1 MSGQLSSE
9 LMKEILRIG
18 KAKGFLTYKTLNKLI
33 PEGITDADEL
43 TSLIDKL
50 SDHGVEVVDS
60 EEEYWESPYLK
71 SRKGRKALKSIK
83 SEDPI
88 KMYLLEMGK
97 VPLLDRQGEI
107 ELARKIENGRKQMI
121 ETLFKSSSSIREL
134 KDVAE
139 DLVAGQI
146 GLEDVVNL
154 EPESWNAEY
163 DIEGEKR
170 GVVRRIKTIE
180 KLYAEI
186 ATLKQQRGRLKGER
200 SKEKVEGEL
209 RRKSRRFANEI
220 RKLDLTQK
228 MVDRLF
234 DRVKCFESYVTESM
248 IEISNQ
254 AENLGVSPEKLIEL
268 SCMNTSNKMPRLPR
282 KAQVLRS
289 LPEEKRKEIFESIRL
304 ANDKIKEARRETGM
318 SQLRLVAL
326 MSRIRELETMVSQA
340 KRSMIEANVRLVI
353 SIAKRYINRGLEF
366 LDLIQEGN
374 SGLMRATE
382 KFNYKKGYKF
392 STYATWWIRQ
402 SITRA
407 IADQG
412 RTIRIPVHMIEMI
425 NKVNRASRKF
435 VQQYGREPLPEE
447 LAVKLNMPIKR
458 IKAILKVAQE
468 PLSLDR
474 PIKDDDNSH
483 LGDIIEDTKGIS
495 PLYSA
500 AFSMLR
506 DQIDMALHMLTR
518 REEKVVR
525 LRFGIG
531 DGFPRTLEEVGSIF
545 NVTRERVRQIE
556 AKALRKLRHPSR
568 SDILRGY
575 MDIT

>member
-326 MSRIRELETMVSQA
+326 LSRIRELETMVSQA

>member
-1 MSGQLSSE
+1 MSGRLSGK
-9 LMKEILRIG
+9 LLTEIIRIG
-18 KAKGFLTYKTLNKLI
+18 KMKGFLTYRTLNSLI
-33 PEGITDADEL
+33 PEGITDADEI
-43 TSLIDKL
+43 TGLIDKL
-50 SDHGVEVVDS
+50 AEYGVEVVDS
-60 EEEYWESPYLK
+60 EEEYEGIAFA
-71 SRKGRKALKSIK
+71 RGRKARKREKSVK

-107 ELARKIENGRKQMI
+107 ELAKRIELGRDQII
-121 ETLFKSSSSIREL
+121 EALFKSASSVHEL
-134 KDVAE
+134 GKIAVELDSGV
-139 DLVAGQI
+139 I
-146 GLEDVVNL
+146 GLEEVVNL
-154 EPESWNAEY
+154 DLETWSEDY
-163 DIEGEKR
+163 DVEGRKKEVLKQLR
-170 GVVRRIKTIE
+170 LIE
-180 KLYAEI
+180 KLFIEVN
-186 ATLKQQRGRLKGER
+186 QER
-200 SKEKVEGEL
+200 THGKRSVEGRAEERL
-209 RRKSRRFANEI
+209 EKDQRKKF
-220 RKLDLTQK
+220 RKLTQEVERLDLTQK
-228 MVDRLF
+228 QVDRLI
-234 DRVKCFESYVTESM
+234 DCFKLIAQPVEDAQGEF
-248 IEISNQ
+248 IHC
-254 AENLGVSPEKLIEL
+254 AEKLGLALEKL
-268 SCMNTSNKMPRLPR
+268 LEGARRQAGGGRGKLASRAPG
-282 KAQVLRS
+282 LRS
-289 LPEEKRKEIFESIRL
+289 LTQEEKTRILEVLRRADERMVQAERVTGLSRARL
-304 ANDKIKEARRETGM
+304 L
-318 SQLRLVAL
+318 SL
-326 MSRIRELETMVSQA
+326 MSKIRELETSVSQA
-340 KRSMIEANVRLVI
+340 RRTMIEANVRLVI
-353 SIAKRYINRGLEF
+353 SIAKRYLNRGLEF

-412 RTIRIPVHMIEMI
+412 RTIRIPVHMIEAI
-425 NKVNRASRKF
+425 NKVNKATRKF
-435 VQQYGREPLPEE
+435 VQSHGREPLPEE
-447 LAVKLNMPIKR
+447 LSTKLDMPTKR
-458 IKAILKVAQE
+458 IKAIMKVAQE

-474 PIKDDDNSH
+474 PLKDDEDSH

-518 REEKVVR
+518 REEKVLR

-568 SDILRGY
+568 SDVLRGF
-575 MDIT
+575 MDLS

>member
-1 MSGQLSSE
+1 MSGRLTGKLLQ
-9 LMKEILRIG
+9 EILRIG
-18 KAKGFLTYKTLNKLI
+18 RSKGFLTYRTLNNLI
-33 PEGITDADEL
+33 PEGITDTDEL
-43 TSLIDKL
+43 TTLIDRL
-50 SDHGVEVVDS
+50 SDHGVEVVES
-60 EEEYWESPYLK
+60 EEEYWESPYLRGRK
-71 SRKGRKALKSIK
+71 SRTISKAVK
-83 SEDPI
+83 SEDTI

-107 ELARKIENGRKQMI
+107 EYARKIESGRKLMI
-121 ETLFKSSSSIREL
+121 ETLFKTYSTIQGL
-134 KDVAE
+134 KEIAK
-139 DLVAGQI
+139 DLSEGKI
-146 GLEDVVNL
+146 NFEDVVNL
-154 EPESWNAEY
+154 ELETWSEEHDSES
-163 DIEGEKR
+163 GEKEVLKRINRIERLFTEIQETR
-170 GVVRRIKTIE
+170 GKR
-180 KLYAEI
+180 A
-186 ATLKQQRGRLKGER
+186 RLK
-200 SKEKVEGEL
+200 KEKDRESVESDL
-209 RRKSRRFANEI
+209 RKKYNKLNKEV

-228 MVDRLF
+228 QVDYLI
-234 DRVKCFESYVTESM
+234 DRAKSIESDVQKALTEITSRSDDLEM
-248 IEISNQ
+248 
-254 AENLGVSPEKLIEL
+254 SPEKLIEITRNR
-268 SCMNTSNKMPRLPR
+268 SANQRWRLPR
-282 KAQVLRS
+282 KAVALRN
-289 LPEEKRKEIFESIRL
+289 LPEDERNELLDVVEQADAKIFEAEHITGLSRIRFL
-304 ANDKIKEARRETGM
+304 
-318 SQLRLVAL
+318 AL
-326 MSRIRELETMVSQA
+326 MSRLRELETVVSQA
-340 KRSMIEANVRLVI
+340 KRSIIEANVRLVI
-353 SIAKRYINRGLEF
+353 SIAKRYLNRGLEF

-412 RTIRIPVHMIEMI
+412 RTIRIPVHMIEAI
-425 NKVNRASRKF
+425 NKVNKASRKF
-435 VQQYGREPLPEE
+435 VQQHGREPLPEE
-447 LAVKLNMPIKR
+447 LSLKLNLPTKR
-458 IKAILKVAQE
+458 IKAIIKVAQE

-474 PIKDDDNSH
+474 PLKDDDDSH
-483 LGDIIEDTKGIS
+483 LRDIIEDTKGIS

-506 DQIDMALHMLTR
+506 DQIDMALQMLTR

-575 MDIT
+575 IDLV

>member
-1 MSGQLSSE
+1 MSSRITGKL
-9 LMKEILRIG
+9 LDEILRIG
-18 KAKGFLTYKTLNKLI
+18 KRKGFLTYRTLNTLI
-33 PEGITDADEL
+33 PEGVTDSDEL
-43 TSLIDKL
+43 TTLIDRL
-50 SDHGVEVVDS
+50 SDYGVEVVDS
-60 EEEYWESPYLK
+60 EEEYWESPYI
-71 SRKGRKALKSIK
+71 RGRKDSSKDTSIK

-107 ELARKIENGRKQMI
+107 DLARKIETGRRRMMEILFRSSVAI
-121 ETLFKSSSSIREL
+121 EELQTIAAELSSGKLSF
-134 KDVAE
+134 
-139 DLVAGQI
+139 
-146 GLEDVVNL
+146 EDVVNL
-154 EPESWNAEY
+154 DLDAWSEEY
-163 DIEGEKR
+163 DVEKEKKKLIKR
-170 GVVRRIKTIE
+170 ITSINRSLADIKQLKERRIAAKKTLE
-180 KLYAEI
+180 KERVDDQLRKKYNKLRSAVKKI
-186 ATLKQQRGRLKGER
+186 DLSLKQVER
-200 SKEKVEGEL
+200 VTDKV
-209 RRKSRRFANEI
+209 KS
-220 RKLDLTQK
+220 
-228 MVDRLF
+228 
-234 DRVKCFESYVTESM
+234 FESAMNIAYTE
-248 IEISNQ
+248 IYKRAVDIDIQ
-254 AENLGVSPEKLIEL
+254 PEKLIEL
-268 SCMNTSNKMPRLPR
+268 ARRCACGKRVRFPSRSKGITALPR
-282 KAQVLRS
+282 KDRDKLIEIVNAADSVISQSEQVV
-289 LPEEKRKEIFESIRL
+289 
-304 ANDKIKEARRETGM
+304 GM
-318 SQLRLVAL
+318 SRVRFLSL
-326 MSRIRELETMVSQA
+326 MSRIRDLETSVSQS
-340 KRSMIEANVRLVI
+340 KRSIIEANVRLVI
-353 SIAKRYINRGLEF
+353 SIAKRYLNRGLEF

-412 RTIRIPVHMIEMI
+412 RTIRIPVHMIEAI
-425 NKVNRASRKF
+425 NKVNRATRKF
-435 VQQYGREPLPEE
+435 VQKQGREPLPEE
-447 LAVKLNMPIKR
+447 LSGKMGIPTKR
-458 IKAILKVAQE
+458 IKAIIKVAQE

-474 PIKDDDNSH
+474 PLKDDDDSH

-506 DQIDMALHMLTR
+506 DQIDMTLHLLTR

-568 SDILRGY
+568 SDTLRSY
-575 MDIT
+575 MDFS